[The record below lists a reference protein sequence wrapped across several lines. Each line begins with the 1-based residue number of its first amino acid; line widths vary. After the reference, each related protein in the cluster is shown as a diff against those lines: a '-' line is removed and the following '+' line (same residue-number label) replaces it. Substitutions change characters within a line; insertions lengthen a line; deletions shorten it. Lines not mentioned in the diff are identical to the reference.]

1 MNERLVEE
9 VRCLLGEDIL
19 EYAFPGLGD
28 GCALYEDV
36 LQEFIPEPFVDE
48 QDPRTLEIISQLQAI
63 KERYG
68 LSDGDLDRLLG
79 YTVRPSRL
87 RISHS
92 GRLFLEDFGGKEVRM
107 DSLCK
112 AVFFLFLKHP
122 EGIDFKC
129 LGDYREELGAFY
141 YTYSGKE
148 ATETAERS
156 LDLLCNS
163 TLSNSI
169 HEKVSRIKR
178 AFENVVE
185 SRIASFYCITGKA
198 GEPKRISLDR
208 TLVVWE

>member
-1 MNERLVEE
+1 MNERLAAE
-9 VRCLLGEDIL
+9 VRSLLSEDIL

-28 GCALYEDV
+28 GCVLHEELCEDM
-36 LQEFIPEPFVDE
+36 LRELIAEPFAEPSNDE
-48 QDPRTLEIISQLQAI
+48 LDPRTIEIISQLQAL

-68 LSDGDLDRLLG
+68 LSDGELDRLLG

-87 RISHS
+87 RITHS
-92 GRLFLEDFGGKEVRM
+92 GRLLLEDFDAKEVRM

-122 EGIDFKC
+122 EGIDFKS
-129 LGDYREELGAFY
+129 LGE
-141 YTYSGKE
+141 
-148 ATETAERS
+148 
-156 LDLLCNS
+156 
-163 TLSNSI
+163 
-169 HEKVSRIKR
+169 VSRIKR

-198 GEPKRISLDR
+198 GDPKRISLDR